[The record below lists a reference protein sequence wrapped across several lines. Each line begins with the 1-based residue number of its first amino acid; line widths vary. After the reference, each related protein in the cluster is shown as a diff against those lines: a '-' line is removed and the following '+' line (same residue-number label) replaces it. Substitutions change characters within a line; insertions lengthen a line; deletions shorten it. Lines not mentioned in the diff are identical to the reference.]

1 MPADAKKSGEQFLP
15 PGGVLGER
23 SKGRWRRGVLALY
36 RHGGSLVKAGS
47 KEELRERGRV
57 TAAVS
62 SEREGEGFP
71 GKKNLT
77 TRARVSARCEGE
89 RGGYR
94 FGRAC

>member
-36 RHGGSLVKAGS
+36 RHRGELETARINAG
-47 KEELRERGRV
+47 LREGV
-57 TAAVS
+57 TPAVS
-62 SEREGEGFP
+62 SEEREGLP

-77 TRARVSARCEGE
+77 GWVP
-89 RGGYR
+89 
-94 FGRAC
+94 